1 MKTMC
6 SRCFRSFQMHSLT
19 ASRAE
24 PERETGRG
32 TPIGWVGTLRFLGRS
47 LVTRHLLQD
56 FPGSTVDKN
65 LPANAEDTG
74 SIPGPGRSHMP
85 LSN

>member
-74 SIPGPGRSHMP
+74 SIPGPGRSHM
-85 LSN
+85 LQNN